1 MKYTEEA
8 MELIR
13 DIASE
18 TYMLRIDRKSIVHH
32 QTEQIQFVI
41 NGNRATIEQ
50 REQLEK
56 RLKAQNLIKNWAVL
70 VEYMAVP
77 QSRR

>member
-1 MKYTEEA
+1 MEYTKEA

-18 TYMLRIDRKSIVHH
+18 TFMLRIDRKSMEPH
-32 QTEQIQFVI
+32 QAEQIQFVI
-41 NGNRATIEQ
+41 NGNRANTEHK
-50 REQLEK
+50 EQLEK